1 MIHKIIKLE
10 RNNVNDKISMSSLTK
25 KNKAIC
31 GIITIIILT
40 GAVFAYQKG
49 NSSIGIK
56 EDKDA
61 TSKNLAIKSAGM
73 DDTRTD
79 NFLSTNIAAADETG
93 NTAGENDTNKKNN
106 SLEIEKWIS
115 ALIGFEKI
123 EARILNVPADYQKIQ
138 DAINNA
144 NRGDVVKVLG
154 GEYKENIIMKNGVSL
169 EGEGAEM
176 AIIDGNN
183 LGNAITFK
191 NVRDPRTYLSGFT
204 IKNAGKSLSGVSIE
218 NSSPWIH
225 DNLITENEFGIYV
238 KGESRP
244 VIQKNVI
251 NNSSKG
257 IQAYNFFEEKTG
269 EDSAGEKQEKE
280 AGKESKTASS
290 LAQGAEGI
298 DSEASKTDPIIIDNL
313 ITDNKIGID
322 LNNSHADI
330 EHNNISYNNHYKTY
344 LGATYGINISRSS
357 SVISSNI
364 ITDNGICELCAG
376 INADEGS
383 KSVMISYNN
392 IWNNRSD
399 FLCFG
404 ECILEENNISED
416 PLYAD
421 TMLGDYKLQAESTMI
436 GKAKD
441 GLDIGIRW

>member
-1 MIHKIIKLE
+1 MKNGSIIKFVAGVLA
-10 RNNVNDKISMSSLTK
+10 SLML
-25 KNKAIC
+25 IV
-31 GIITIIILT
+31 GIIL
-40 GAVFAYQKG
+40 AYQKNNG
-49 NSSIGIK
+49 FIPAKKDSGHVLASMNVRDSGTDENKAEVSPVTNAVVVEDIDSDAGINSIDAKSGDSGLTEWVKDMIGYK
-56 EDKDA
+56 
-61 TSKNLAIKSAGM
+61 
-73 DDTRTD
+73 
-79 NFLSTNIAAADETG
+79 
-93 NTAGENDTNKKNN
+93 
-106 SLEIEKWIS
+106 
-115 ALIGFEKI
+115 KI
-123 EARILNVPADYQKIQ
+123 EVRTLNVPADFGKIQ

-144 NRGDVVKVLG
+144 NRGDIIKVAE
-154 GEYKENIIMKNGVSL
+154 GEYAENIIMKNGVSL
-169 EGEGAEM
+169 EGAGAEKTS
-176 AIIDGNN
+176 IDGNN
-183 LGNAITFK
+183 LGNVVTFK
-191 NVRDPRTYLSGFT
+191 SARNPKTYLSGFT
-204 IKNAGKSLSGVSIE
+204 IKNAGKSLSGISVE
-218 NSSPWIH
+218 DSSPWIH
-225 DNLITENEFGIYV
+225 DNIVTENEFGVYI

-244 VIQKNVI
+244 VIQKNII

-257 IQAYNFFEEKTG
+257 IQAYNFFEEKAG
-269 EDSAGEKQEKE
+269 EYPASEKQEKE
-280 AGKESKTASS
+280 AGKDAKAASS
-290 LAQGAEGI
+290 LAQDAEGI
-298 DSEASKTDPIIIDNL
+298 DSEASKTNPIIIDNL

-383 KSVMISYNN
+383 KSVMINYNN

-404 ECILEENNISED
+404 ECVLEENNISED